1 MKMINNSKILNCKN
15 LYTCYIRVN
24 IGHVHSFCFSRC
36 KYFIDLRMTSN
47 NNNKT
52 YRKKGN
58 VIYCILSGNSFC
70 YPVHINTC
78 QGIAESLQV
87 MTIPIEQK
95 NVDRS
100 NAQMT
105 TG

>member
-1 MKMINNSKILNCKN
+1 MS
-15 LYTCYIRVN
+15 YIV
-24 IGHVHSFCFSRC
+24 F
-36 KYFIDLRMTSN
+36 
-47 NNNKT
+47 
-52 YRKKGN
+52 
-58 VIYCILSGNSFC
+58 
-70 YPVHINTC
+70 YPETHFVHINTC
-78 QGIAESLQV
+78 QAIAESLQV

>member
-1 MKMINNSKILNCKN
+1 
-15 LYTCYIRVN
+15 
-24 IGHVHSFCFSRC
+24 
-36 KYFIDLRMTSN
+36 MTSN
-47 NNNKT
+47 NNNKI

-105 TG
+105 TGQLPPIPCSAQHLPAAEEAI